1 VLGWL
6 AAIAS
11 GRGMLLSTPLACVPT
26 FRAYDLRPRPSVAV
40 ADSSSL
46 SSPARMAPS
55 SNFLGPPE
63 LLPLENAE
71 FAVLRVLEHFKEVP
85 YLLKQVSGHIGD
97 VPAKWAA
104 WPMCMATDEVILMK
118 LGPRRGL

>member
-1 VLGWL
+1 MRPHFQGIRF
-6 AAIAS
+6 AATAVRS
-11 GRGMLLSTPLACVPT
+11 CGGLFVALL
-26 FRAYDLRPRPSVAV
+26 
-40 ADSSSL
+40 
-46 SSPARMAPS
+46 PARMAPS